1 MKSLRY
7 INKYFIKYKWRFLF
21 GILFTVVSNY
31 FGVQMPAFFS
41 SAIDQF
47 QEQVKSNEPTD
58 YLWLALELGAIYMGF
73 SLLKGFFLFL
83 MRQTIIVMSRY
94 VEFDLKKEIYGQ
106 YQALDQSFYKQNATG
121 DLMNR
126 ISEDVGLVRMYAG
139 PGIMYTINLVVGF
152 ILIVG
157 KMITISPSLTVFVLL
172 PLPVMSILIYKVSS
186 TMNKMSLEVQKEQ
199 SFLSTLAQESFAG
212 IRIIKAYQREEQ
224 ITEKVSASAERY
236 KNQSMRLVLVNAFFS
251 PTIIFLIGLSSMIA
265 IYYGGLLII
274 EDKITPGEKK
284 MTIGGIVAFIM
295 YVTNLTW
302 PFASLGWISSIIQR
316 AAASQQRINEFLQR
330 KPQIEDLSNAPCPLE
345 NGLQFDNVSFAYP
358 GSDTDVLHNLS
369 FEIQKGQTLAFI
381 GATGSGKS
389 TICSLLARHFDP
401 TSGQISID
409 SKSLPNYSLQN
420 YRHKIGLVPQDVFLF
435 SDTIANN
442 LKFGVEQKELSSEE
456 LEAACKKAH
465 VLHNI
470 QDFQDGFQTILGER
484 GVNLSGGQKQ
494 RISIARAL
502 LRKPELLIL
511 DDCLS
516 AVDTETEEII
526 LDELQKDA
534 ATRATIIVS
543 HRISSIRN
551 ATKIIVLDKGCIVE
565 TGTHEELLSQKGAYY
580 DMYQFQLEQEKKG
593 ETEA

>member
-7 INKYFIKYKWRFLF
+7 INKYFLKYKWRFLL
-21 GILFTVVSNY
+21 GILFTVISNY

-41 SAIDQF
+41 AAINQF
-47 QEQVKSNEPTD
+47 QDQINNPSSENV
-58 YLWLALELGAIYMGF
+58 LWLALELGGIYMGL

-94 VEFDLKKEIYGQ
+94 IEFDLKKEIYDQ
-106 YQALDQSFYKQNATG
+106 YQALDQRFYKQNATG

-139 PGIMYTINLVVGF
+139 PGMMYTINLAVSF

-157 KMITISPSLTVFVLL
+157 KMISLSPSLTLYVLL
-172 PLPVMSILIYKVSS
+172 PLPIMSILIYKVSS

-212 IRIIKAYQREEQ
+212 IRIIKAYQRENE
-224 ITEKVSASAERY
+224 ITQKVSASAERY
-236 KNQSMRLVLVNAFFS
+236 KKQSMRLVLVNAFFS

-265 IYYGGLLII
+265 IYYGGLL
-274 EDKITPGEKK
+274 TFEKK
-284 MTIGGIVAFIM
+284 MKVGDIVAFIM
-295 YVTNLTW
+295 YITNLTW

-316 AAASQQRINEFLQR
+316 AAASQQRINEFLLR
-330 KPQIEDLSNAPCPLE
+330 KPDVQDVSSKPCPLDSGFAFE
-345 NGLQFDNVSFAYP
+345 KVQFKYP
-358 GSDTDVLHNLS
+358 NSDQPVLDQIS
-369 FEIQKGQTLAFI
+369 FEVRMGQTLAII

-389 TICSLLARHFDP
+389 TICSLVSRHFDVDK
-401 TSGQISID
+401 GQITIANEPLQS
-409 SKSLPNYSLQN
+409 YSLQD
-420 YRHKIGLVPQDVFLF
+420 YRHQIAVVPQDVFLF
-435 SDTIANN
+435 SDTIENN
-442 LKFGVEQKELSSEE
+442 LKFGAERTDISTEE
-456 LEAACKKAH
+456 LKEVCKQAH

-470 QDFQDGFQTILGER
+470 EDFQDGFQTILGER

-494 RISIARAL
+494 RLSIARAL
-502 LRKPELLIL
+502 LRKPKLLVL

-526 LDELQKDA
+526 LQELQKGA
-534 ATRATIIVS
+534 AQRATIIVS

-551 ATKIIVLDKGCIVE
+551 ATQIIVLDQGKIVE
-565 TGTHEELLSQKGAYY
+565 SGSHDELLALKGTYFEL
-580 DMYQFQLEQEKKG
+580 YQYQLEKEKEG
-593 ETEA
+593 L

>member
-7 INKYFIKYKWRFLF
+7 INKYFVKYKWRFLF

-47 QEQVKSNEPTD
+47 QEQINQPTN

-94 VEFDLKKEIYGQ
+94 IEFDLKKEIYGQ

-126 ISEDVGLVRMYAG
+126 ISEDVGLVRMYTG
-139 PGIMYTINLVVGF
+139 PGMMYTINLAVGF

-157 KMITISPSLTVFVLL
+157 KMISISPSLTLFVLL
-172 PLPVMSILIYKVSS
+172 PLPIMSILIYKVSS

-199 SFLSTLAQESFAG
+199 SYLSTLAQESFAG

-224 ITEKVSASAERY
+224 ITEKVSESAERY
-236 KNQSMRLVLVNAFFS
+236 KKQSMRLVLVNAFFS
-251 PTIIFLIGLSSMIA
+251 PTIVFLIGLSSMIA

-274 EDKITPGEKK
+274 ENKTTVGEKK
-284 MTIGGIVAFIM
+284 MTVGGIVAFIM

-316 AAASQQRINEFLQR
+316 AAASQQRINEFLLR
-330 KPQIEDLSNAPCPLE
+330 KPQIEDLSNVPCPLE

-358 GSDTDVLHNLS
+358 GSDTSVLQNIS
-369 FEIQKGQTLAFI
+369 FEIHRGQTLAII

-401 TSGQISID
+401 TTGQISID
-409 SKSLPNYSLQN
+409 SKALPYYSLQN

-435 SDTIANN
+435 SDTIADN
-442 LKFGVEQKELSSEE
+442 LKFGVEQKELSMEE

-526 LDELQKDA
+526 LDELQKEA

-551 ATKIIVLDKGCIVE
+551 ATNIIVLDQGRIIE
-565 TGTHEELLSQKGAYY
+565 SGTHEALLSQKGAYS
-580 DMYQFQLEQEKKG
+580 DMYQFQLEQEKDAQTKK
-593 ETEA
+593 ED

>member
-7 INKYFIKYKWRFLF
+7 INKYFIKYKWRFLL
-21 GILFTVVSNY
+21 GILFTIVSNY
-31 FGVQMPAFFS
+31 FGVQLPAFFS

-47 QEQVKSNEPTD
+47 QQQIKSNQPTD
-58 YLWLALELGAIYMGF
+58 YLWLAFELGAIYMGF

-94 VEFDLKKEIYGQ
+94 IEFDLKKEIYGQ

-126 ISEDVGLVRMYAG
+126 ISEDVGLVRMYTG
-139 PGIMYTINLVVGF
+139 PGIMYTINLVVSF
-152 ILIVG
+152 VLIVG

-172 PLPVMSILIYKVSS
+172 PLPIMSILIYKVSS

-224 ITEKVSASAERY
+224 ITDKVSASAERY
-236 KNQSMRLVLVNAFFS
+236 KKQSMRLVLVNAFFS

-265 IYYGGLLII
+265 IYYGGLL
-274 EDKITPGEKK
+274 TFEKK
-284 MTIGGIVAFIM
+284 MTVGGIVAFIM

-316 AAASQQRINEFLQR
+316 AAASQQRINEFLKR
-330 KPQIEDLSNAPCPLE
+330 KSKIEDLSSVPCPLE
-345 NGLQFDNVSFAYP
+345 MGLQFDQVSFTYP
-358 GSDTDVLHNLS
+358 NSDTVVLQNIT
-369 FEIQKGQTLAFI
+369 FDIQQGQTLAII

-401 TSGQISID
+401 TQGQVTIQNQP
-409 SKSLPNYSLQN
+409 LPSYSLQH
-420 YRHKIGLVPQDVFLF
+420 YRHQIAVVPQDVFLF
-435 SDTIANN
+435 SDTIADN
-442 LKFGVEQKELSSEE
+442 LKFGVEQNDLTIEE
-456 LEAACKKAH
+456 LEMACKQAH

-470 QDFQDGFQTILGER
+470 QDFQEGFQTILGER

-502 LRKPELLIL
+502 LRKPKLLIL

-526 LDELQKDA
+526 LEELQKEA

-551 ATKIIVLDKGCIVE
+551 ATIIIVLEQGQIIE
-565 TGTHEELLSQKGAYY
+565 SGTHESLLTQKGAYF
-580 DMYQFQLEQEKKG
+580 DMYQFQLEQEKTTLSRA
-593 ETEA
+593 ES

>member
-7 INKYFIKYKWRFLF
+7 INKYFVKYKWRFLL
-21 GILFTVVSNY
+21 GILFTVISNY

-41 SAIDQF
+41 DSIDQF
-47 QEQVKSNEPTD
+47 QQQIQSNDPSA
-58 YLWLALELGAIYMGF
+58 YLWLALELGGIYMGF

-94 VEFDLKKEIYGQ
+94 IEFDLKKEIYDQ
-106 YQALDQSFYKQNATG
+106 YQALDQSFYKRNATG

-126 ISEDVGLVRMYAG
+126 ISEDVGLVRMYTG
-139 PGIMYTINLVVGF
+139 PGIMYTINLAVSF

-157 KMITISPSLTVFVLL
+157 KMMTISPSLTIYVLL
-172 PLPVMSILIYKVSS
+172 PLPIMSILIYKVSS

-224 ITEKVSASAERY
+224 TSQKVSESAERY
-236 KNQSMRLVLVNAFFS
+236 KKQSMRLVLVNAFFS

-265 IYYGGLLII
+265 IYYGGLL
-274 EDKITPGEKK
+274 TFEKK

-330 KPQIEDLSNAPCPLE
+330 QPIIKNDTDLSCPLD
-345 NGLQFDNVSFAYP
+345 NGLQFENVSFTYP
-358 GSDTDVLHNLS
+358 NSTAVVLENVS
-369 FEIQKGQTLAFI
+369 FSVQKGETLAII
-381 GATGSGKS
+381 GSTGSGKS
-389 TICSLLARHFDP
+389 SICALLARHFDP
-401 TSGQISID
+401 SSGQISID
-409 SKSLPNYSLQN
+409 NRALPAYSLTD
-420 YRHKIGLVPQDVFLF
+420 YRRQIAVVPQDVFLF
-435 SDTIANN
+435 SDSIANN
-442 LKFGVEQKELSSEE
+442 LKFGVEAAALSQTD
-456 LEAACKKAH
+456 LEIACIKAH

-470 QDFQDGFQTILGER
+470 QDFQEGFETILGER

-502 LRKPELLIL
+502 LRKPRLLIL

-526 LDELQKDA
+526 LEELQKDA
-534 ATRATIIVS
+534 QERATIIVS

-551 ATKIIVLDKGCIVE
+551 ATKIIVLDHGKIIE
-565 TGTHEELLSQKGAYY
+565 SGTHESLLAQKSAYY
-580 DMYQFQLEQEKKG
+580 EMYQFQLEQEKDLQTKK
-593 ETEA
+593 ED

>member
-7 INKYFIKYKWRFLF
+7 INKYFIKYKWRFLL
-21 GILFTVVSNY
+21 GILFTIVSNY
-31 FGVQMPAFFS
+31 FGVQLPAFFS

-47 QEQVKSNEPTD
+47 QQQIKSNQPTD
-58 YLWLALELGAIYMGF
+58 YLWLAFELGAIYMGF

-94 VEFDLKKEIYGQ
+94 IEFDLKKEIYGQ

-126 ISEDVGLVRMYAG
+126 ISEDVGLVRMYTG
-139 PGIMYTINLVVGF
+139 PGIMYTINLVVSF
-152 ILIVG
+152 VLIVG

-172 PLPVMSILIYKVSS
+172 PLPIMSILIYKVSS

-224 ITEKVSASAERY
+224 ITDKVSASAERY
-236 KNQSMRLVLVNAFFS
+236 KKQSMRLVLVNAFFS

-265 IYYGGLLII
+265 IYYGGLL
-274 EDKITPGEKK
+274 TFEKK
-284 MTIGGIVAFIM
+284 MTVGGIVAFIM

-316 AAASQQRINEFLQR
+316 AAASQQRINEFLKR
-330 KPQIEDLSNAPCPLE
+330 KSKIEDLSSIPCPLE
-345 NGLQFDNVSFAYP
+345 MGLQFDQVSFTYP
-358 GSDTDVLHNLS
+358 NSDTVVLQNIT
-369 FEIQKGQTLAFI
+369 FDIQQGQTLAII

-401 TSGQISID
+401 TQGQVTIQNQP
-409 SKSLPNYSLQN
+409 LPSYSLQH
-420 YRHKIGLVPQDVFLF
+420 YRHQIAVVPQDVFLF
-435 SDTIANN
+435 SDTIADN
-442 LKFGVEQKELSSEE
+442 LKFGVEQNDLTIEE
-456 LEAACKKAH
+456 LEMACKQAH

-470 QDFQDGFQTILGER
+470 QDFQEGFQTILGER

-502 LRKPELLIL
+502 LRKPKLLIL

-526 LDELQKDA
+526 LEELQKEA
-534 ATRATIIVS
+534 TTRATIIVS

-551 ATKIIVLDKGCIVE
+551 ATKIIVLEQGQIIE
-565 TGTHEELLSQKGAYY
+565 SGTHESLLTQKGAYF
-580 DMYQFQLEQEKKG
+580 DMYQFQLEQEKTTLSRA
-593 ETEA
+593 ES

>member
-1 MKSLRY
+1 
-7 INKYFIKYKWRFLF
+7 
-21 GILFTVVSNY
+21 
-31 FGVQMPAFFS
+31 MPAFFS
-41 SAIDQF
+41 DSIDQF
-47 QEQVKSNEPTD
+47 QQQIQSNDPSA
-58 YLWLALELGAIYMGF
+58 YLWLALELGGIYMGF

-94 VEFDLKKEIYGQ
+94 IEFDLKKEIYDQ
-106 YQALDQSFYKQNATG
+106 YQALDQSFYKRNATG

-126 ISEDVGLVRMYAG
+126 ISEDVGLVRMYTG
-139 PGIMYTINLVVGF
+139 PGIMYTINLAVSF

-157 KMITISPSLTVFVLL
+157 KMMTISPSLTIYVLL
-172 PLPVMSILIYKVSS
+172 PLPIMSLLIYKVSS

-224 ITEKVSASAERY
+224 TSQKVSESAERY
-236 KNQSMRLVLVNAFFS
+236 KKQSMRLVLVNAFFS

-265 IYYGGLLII
+265 IYYGGLL
-274 EDKITPGEKK
+274 TFEKK

-330 KPQIEDLSNAPCPLE
+330 QPIIKNDTDLSCPLD
-345 NGLQFDNVSFAYP
+345 NGLQFENVSFTYP
-358 GSDTDVLHNLS
+358 NSTAVVLENVS
-369 FEIQKGQTLAFI
+369 FSVQKGETLAII
-381 GATGSGKS
+381 GSTGSGKS
-389 TICSLLARHFDP
+389 SICTLLARHFDP
-401 TSGQISID
+401 SSGQISID
-409 SKSLPNYSLQN
+409 NRALPAYSLTD
-420 YRHKIGLVPQDVFLF
+420 YRRQIAVVPQDVFLF
-435 SDTIANN
+435 SDSIANN
-442 LKFGVEQKELSSEE
+442 LKFGVEEAALSQTD
-456 LEAACKKAH
+456 LEIACKKAH

-470 QDFQDGFQTILGER
+470 QDFQEGFETILGER

-502 LRKPELLIL
+502 LRKPRLLIL

-526 LDELQKDA
+526 LEELQKDA
-534 ATRATIIVS
+534 QERATIIVS

-551 ATKIIVLDKGCIVE
+551 ATKIIVLDQGRIIE
-565 TGTHEELLSQKGAYY
+565 SGTHESLLAQKSAYY
-580 DMYQFQLEQEKKG
+580 EMYQFQLEQEMQAKNN
-593 ETEA
+593 

>member
-7 INKYFIKYKWRFLF
+7 INKYFLKYKWRFLL
-21 GILFTVVSNY
+21 GILFTVISNY

-41 SAIDQF
+41 AAINQF
-47 QEQVKSNEPTD
+47 QDQINNPSSENV
-58 YLWLALELGAIYMGF
+58 LWLALELGGIYMGL

-94 VEFDLKKEIYGQ
+94 IEFDLKKEIYDQ
-106 YQALDQSFYKQNATG
+106 YQALDQRFYKQNATG

-139 PGIMYTINLVVGF
+139 PGMMYTINLAVSF

-157 KMITISPSLTVFVLL
+157 KMISLSPSLTLYVLL
-172 PLPVMSILIYKVSS
+172 PLPIMSILIYKVSS

-212 IRIIKAYQREEQ
+212 IRIIKAYQRENE
-224 ITEKVSASAERY
+224 ITQKVSASAERY
-236 KNQSMRLVLVNAFFS
+236 KKQSMRLVLVNAFFS

-265 IYYGGLLII
+265 IYYGGLL
-274 EDKITPGEKK
+274 TFEKK
-284 MTIGGIVAFIM
+284 MKVGDIVAFIM
-295 YVTNLTW
+295 YITNLTW

-316 AAASQQRINEFLQR
+316 AAASQQRINEFLTR
-330 KPQIEDLSNAPCPLE
+330 KPDIQDISSQPCPLE
-345 NGLQFDNVSFAYP
+345 SGI
-358 GSDTDVLHNLS
+358 S
-369 FEIQKGQTLAFI
+369 FENVRFQYPNSSQPVLDQISFEVRMGQTLAII

-389 TICSLLARHFDP
+389 TICSLVSRHFDVDK
-401 TSGQISID
+401 GQITIANEPLQS
-409 SKSLPNYSLQN
+409 YSLQD
-420 YRHKIGLVPQDVFLF
+420 YRHQIAVVPQDVFLF
-435 SDTIANN
+435 SDTIENN
-442 LKFGVEQKELSSEE
+442 LKFGAERTDISTEE
-456 LEAACKKAH
+456 LKEVCKQAH

-470 QDFQDGFQTILGER
+470 EDFQDGFQTILGER

-494 RISIARAL
+494 RLSIARAL
-502 LRKPELLIL
+502 LRKPKLLVL

-526 LDELQKDA
+526 LQELQKGA
-534 ATRATIIVS
+534 AQRATIIVS

-551 ATKIIVLDKGCIVE
+551 ATQIIVLDQGKIVE
-565 TGTHEELLSQKGAYY
+565 SGSHDELLALKGTYFEL
-580 DMYQFQLEQEKKG
+580 YQYQLEKEKEG
-593 ETEA
+593 L

>member
-7 INKYFIKYKWRFLF
+7 INKYFLKYKWRFLL
-21 GILFTVVSNY
+21 GIIFTVISNY
-31 FGVQMPAFFS
+31 FGVQLPAFFS

-47 QEQVKSNEPTD
+47 QQQIKSDQPTD
-58 YLWLALELGAIYMGF
+58 YLWLALKLGAIYMGF

-94 VEFDLKKEIYGQ
+94 IEFDLKKEIYGQ

-126 ISEDVGLVRMYAG
+126 ISEDVSLVRMYTG
-139 PGIMYTINLVVGF
+139 PGIMYTINLVVSF

-157 KMITISPSLTVFVLL
+157 KMTTISPILTLYVLL
-172 PLPVMSILIYKVSS
+172 PLPIMSILIYKVSS
-186 TMNKMSLEVQKEQ
+186 KMNKMSLEVQKEQ

-212 IRIIKAYQREEQ
+212 IRIIKAYQREEE
-224 ITEKVSASAERY
+224 ITQKVSASAERY
-236 KNQSMRLVLVNAFFS
+236 KKQSMRLVLINAFFS

-265 IYYGGLLII
+265 IYYGGLL
-274 EDKITPGEKK
+274 TFQNK
-284 MTIGGIVAFIM
+284 MTVGGIVAFIM

-316 AAASQQRINEFLQR
+316 AAASQQRINEFLLR
-330 KPQIEDLSNAPCPLE
+330 KTKIEDLSDLDCPLE
-345 NGLQFDNVSFAYP
+345 KGLHFENISFRYPNSEALVLNNVSF
-358 GSDTDVLHNLS
+358 D
-369 FEIQKGQTLAFI
+369 IKKGETLAII

-389 TICSLLARHFDP
+389 SICSLLVRHFDP
-401 TSGQISID
+401 TVGQISIENH
-409 SKSLPNYSLQN
+409 SLLQYSLKK
-420 YRHKIGLVPQDVFLF
+420 YRHKIALVPQDVFLF
-435 SDTIANN
+435 SDTISDN
-442 LKFGVEQKELSSEE
+442 LKFGVEQNDLSIEE
-456 LEAACKKAH
+456 LELACKKAH

-470 QDFQDGFQTILGER
+470 QEFQDGFQTILGER

-502 LRKPELLIL
+502 LRKPALLIL

-516 AVDTETEEII
+516 AVDTHTEEII
-526 LDELQKDA
+526 LEELQKDA

-551 ATKIIVLDKGCIVE
+551 ATKIIVLDEGMVIE
-565 TGTHEELLSQKGAYY
+565 SGTHEALLAKKGAYFER
-580 DMYQFQLEQEKKG
+580 YQFQLEQEK
-593 ETEA
+593 EQLHSL

>member
-7 INKYFIKYKWRFLF
+7 INKYFIKYKWRFLL
-21 GILFTVVSNY
+21 GILFTIVSNY
-31 FGVQMPAFFS
+31 FGVQLPAFFS

-47 QEQVKSNEPTD
+47 QQQIKSNQATD
-58 YLWLALELGAIYMGF
+58 YLWLAFELGAIYMGF

-94 VEFDLKKEIYGQ
+94 IEFDLKKEIYGQ

-126 ISEDVGLVRMYAG
+126 ISEDVGLVRMYTG
-139 PGIMYTINLVVGF
+139 PGIMYTINLVVSF
-152 ILIVG
+152 VLIVG

-172 PLPVMSILIYKVSS
+172 PLPIMSILIYKVSS

-224 ITEKVSASAERY
+224 ITDKVSASAERY
-236 KNQSMRLVLVNAFFS
+236 KKQSMRLVLVNAFFS

-265 IYYGGLLII
+265 IYYGGLL
-274 EDKITPGEKK
+274 TFEKK
-284 MTIGGIVAFIM
+284 MTVGGIVAFIM

-316 AAASQQRINEFLQR
+316 AAASQQRINEFLKR
-330 KPQIEDLSNAPCPLE
+330 KSKIEDLSSIPCPLE
-345 NGLQFDNVSFAYP
+345 MGLQFDQVSFSYP
-358 GSDTDVLHNLS
+358 DSETSVLQNIS
-369 FEIQKGQTLAFI
+369 FDIQQGQTLAII

-401 TSGQISID
+401 TQGQVTIQNQP
-409 SKSLPNYSLQN
+409 LPSYSLQH
-420 YRHKIGLVPQDVFLF
+420 YRHQIAIVPQDVFLF
-435 SDTIANN
+435 SDTIADN
-442 LKFGVEQKELSSEE
+442 LKFGVEQNDLSIEE
-456 LEAACKKAH
+456 LEMACKQAH

-470 QDFQDGFQTILGER
+470 QDFQEGFQTVLGER

-502 LRKPELLIL
+502 LRKPKLLIL

-526 LDELQKDA
+526 LEELQKEA

-551 ATKIIVLDKGCIVE
+551 ATKIIVLDQGQIIE
-565 TGTHEELLSQKGAYY
+565 SGTHESLLTQKGAYF
-580 DMYQFQLEQEKKG
+580 DMYQFQLEQEKTTLSQAKS
-593 ETEA
+593 

>member
-7 INKYFIKYKWRFLF
+7 INKYFIKYKWRFLL
-21 GILFTVVSNY
+21 GILFTIISNY
-31 FGVQMPAFFS
+31 FGVQLPAFFS

-47 QEQVKSNEPTD
+47 QQQIKSNQPTD
-58 YLWLALELGAIYMGF
+58 YLWLAFELGAIYMGF

-94 VEFDLKKEIYGQ
+94 IEFDLKKEIYGQ

-126 ISEDVGLVRMYAG
+126 ISEDVGLVRMYTG
-139 PGIMYTINLVVGF
+139 PGIMYTINLVVSF
-152 ILIVG
+152 VLIVG

-172 PLPVMSILIYKVSS
+172 PLPIMSILIYKVSS

-224 ITEKVSASAERY
+224 ITDKVSASAERY
-236 KNQSMRLVLVNAFFS
+236 KKQSMRLVLVNAFFS

-265 IYYGGLLII
+265 IYYGGLL
-274 EDKITPGEKK
+274 TFEKK
-284 MTIGGIVAFIM
+284 MTVGGIVAFIM

-316 AAASQQRINEFLQR
+316 AAASQQRINEFLKR
-330 KPQIEDLSNAPCPLE
+330 KSKIEDLSSVPCPLE
-345 NGLQFDNVSFAYP
+345 MGLQFDQVSFTYP
-358 GSDTDVLHNLS
+358 NSDAVVLQNITLD
-369 FEIQKGQTLAFI
+369 IQQGQTLAII

-401 TSGQISID
+401 TQGQVTIQNQP
-409 SKSLPNYSLQN
+409 LPSYSLQH
-420 YRHKIGLVPQDVFLF
+420 YRHQIAVVPQDVFLF
-435 SDTIANN
+435 SDTIADN
-442 LKFGVEQKELSSEE
+442 LKFGVEQNDLSTEE
-456 LEAACKKAH
+456 LEMACKQAH

-470 QDFQDGFQTILGER
+470 QDFQEGFQTILGER

-502 LRKPELLIL
+502 LRKPKLLIL

-526 LDELQKDA
+526 LEELQKEA

-551 ATKIIVLDKGCIVE
+551 ATKIIVLEQGQIIE
-565 TGTHEELLSQKGAYY
+565 SGTHESLLTQKGAYF
-580 DMYQFQLEQEKKG
+580 DMYQFQLEQEKTTLSRA
-593 ETEA
+593 ES

>member
-94 VEFDLKKEIYGQ
+94 IEFDLKKEIYGQ

-139 PGIMYTINLVVGF
+139 PGIMYTINLVVSF

-157 KMITISPSLTVFVLL
+157 KMMTISPSLTLFVLL
-172 PLPVMSILIYKVSS
+172 PLPIMSVLIYKVSS

-236 KNQSMRLVLVNAFFS
+236 KKQSMRLVLVNAFFS

-265 IYYGGLLII
+265 IYYGGLL
-274 EDKITPGEKK
+274 TFEKK
-284 MTIGGIVAFIM
+284 MTVGGIVAFIM

-316 AAASQQRINEFLQR
+316 AAASQQRINEFLRR
-330 KPQIEDLSNAPCPLE
+330 KPQIEDLSDLPCPLE

-358 GSDTDVLHNLS
+358 GSDSSALQNLS
-369 FEIQKGQTLAFI
+369 FEIHKGQTLAII

-409 SKSLPNYSLQN
+409 SKALPNYSLQN

-435 SDTIANN
+435 SDTIADN
-442 LKFGVEQKELSSEE
+442 LKFGVEQKELSIEE

-526 LDELQKDA
+526 LEELQKDA
-534 ATRATIIVS
+534 DTRATIIVS

-551 ATKIIVLDKGCIVE
+551 ATNIIVLDKGCIVE
-565 TGTHEELLSQKGAYY
+565 SGTHEALLLQKGAYY
-580 DMYQFQLEQEKKG
+580 DMYQFQLEQEKKD
-593 ETEA
+593 EAKA

>member
-7 INKYFIKYKWRFLF
+7 INKYFIKYKWRFLL
-21 GILFTVVSNY
+21 GILFTIVSNY
-31 FGVQMPAFFS
+31 FGVQLPAFFS

-47 QEQVKSNEPTD
+47 QQQIKSNQATD
-58 YLWLALELGAIYMGF
+58 YLWLAFELGAIYMGF

-94 VEFDLKKEIYGQ
+94 IEFDLKKEIYGQ

-126 ISEDVGLVRMYAG
+126 ISEDVGLVRMYTG
-139 PGIMYTINLVVGF
+139 PGIMYTINLVVSF
-152 ILIVG
+152 VLIVG

-172 PLPVMSILIYKVSS
+172 PLPIMSILIYKVSS

-224 ITEKVSASAERY
+224 ITDKVSASAERY
-236 KNQSMRLVLVNAFFS
+236 KKQSMRLVLVNAFFS

-265 IYYGGLLII
+265 IYYGGLL
-274 EDKITPGEKK
+274 TFEKK
-284 MTIGGIVAFIM
+284 MTVGGIVAFIM

-316 AAASQQRINEFLQR
+316 AAASQQRINEFLKR
-330 KPQIEDLSNAPCPLE
+330 KSKIEDLSSIPCPLE
-345 NGLQFDNVSFAYP
+345 MGLQFDQVSFSYP
-358 GSDTDVLHNLS
+358 DSETSVLQNIS
-369 FEIQKGQTLAFI
+369 FDIQQGQTLAII

-401 TSGQISID
+401 TQGQVTIQNQP
-409 SKSLPNYSLQN
+409 LPSYSLQH
-420 YRHKIGLVPQDVFLF
+420 YRHQIAIVPQDVFLF
-435 SDTIANN
+435 SDTIADN
-442 LKFGVEQKELSSEE
+442 LKFGVEQNDLSIEE
-456 LEAACKKAH
+456 LEMACKQAH

-470 QDFQDGFQTILGER
+470 QDFQEGFQTVLGER

-502 LRKPELLIL
+502 LRKPKLLIL

-516 AVDTETEEII
+516 AVDSETEEII
-526 LDELQKDA
+526 LEELQKEA

-551 ATKIIVLDKGCIVE
+551 ATKIIVLDQGQIIE
-565 TGTHEELLSQKGAYY
+565 SGTHESLLTQKGAYF
-580 DMYQFQLEQEKKG
+580 DMYQFQLEQEKTTLSQAKN
-593 ETEA
+593 

>member
-7 INKYFIKYKWRFLF
+7 INKYFLKYKWRFLL
-21 GILFTVVSNY
+21 GILFTVISNY

-41 SAIDQF
+41 AAINQF
-47 QEQVKSNEPTD
+47 QDQINNPSSENV
-58 YLWLALELGAIYMGF
+58 LWLALELGGIYMGL

-94 VEFDLKKEIYGQ
+94 IEFDLKKEIYDQ
-106 YQALDQSFYKQNATG
+106 YQALDQRFYKQNATG

-139 PGIMYTINLVVGF
+139 PGMMYTINLAVSF

-157 KMITISPSLTVFVLL
+157 KMISLSPSLTLYVLL
-172 PLPVMSILIYKVSS
+172 PLPIMSILIYKVSS

-212 IRIIKAYQREEQ
+212 IRIIKAYQRENE
-224 ITEKVSASAERY
+224 ITQKVSASAERY
-236 KNQSMRLVLVNAFFS
+236 KKQSMRLVLVNAFFS

-265 IYYGGLLII
+265 IYYGGLL
-274 EDKITPGEKK
+274 TFEKK
-284 MTIGGIVAFIM
+284 MKVGDIVAFIM
-295 YVTNLTW
+295 YITNLTW

-316 AAASQQRINEFLQR
+316 AAASQQRINEFLLR
-330 KPQIEDLSNAPCPLE
+330 KPDVQDVSSKPCPLDRGFAFE
-345 NGLQFDNVSFAYP
+345 KVQFKYP
-358 GSDTDVLHNLS
+358 NSSQPVLDQIS
-369 FEIQKGQTLAFI
+369 FEVRMGQTLAII

-389 TICSLLARHFDP
+389 TICSLVSRHFDVDK
-401 TSGQISID
+401 GQITIANEPLQS
-409 SKSLPNYSLQN
+409 YSLQD
-420 YRHKIGLVPQDVFLF
+420 YRNQIAVVPQDVFLF
-435 SDTIANN
+435 SDTIENN
-442 LKFGVEQKELSSEE
+442 LKFGAERTDISTEE
-456 LEAACKKAH
+456 LKEVCKQAH

-470 QDFQDGFQTILGER
+470 EDFQDGFQTILGER

-494 RISIARAL
+494 RLSIARAL
-502 LRKPELLIL
+502 LRNPKLLVL

-526 LDELQKDA
+526 LQELQKGA
-534 ATRATIIVS
+534 AQRATIIVS

-551 ATKIIVLDKGCIVE
+551 ATQIIVLDQGKIVE
-565 TGTHEELLSQKGAYY
+565 SGSHDELLALKGTYFEL
-580 DMYQFQLEQEKKG
+580 YQYQLEKEKEG
-593 ETEA
+593 L

>member
-1 MKSLRY
+1 
-7 INKYFIKYKWRFLF
+7 
-21 GILFTVVSNY
+21 
-31 FGVQMPAFFS
+31 MPAFFS
-41 SAIDQF
+41 DSIDQF
-47 QEQVKSNEPTD
+47 QQQIQSNEPSA
-58 YLWLALELGAIYMGF
+58 YLWLALELGGIYMGF

-94 VEFDLKKEIYGQ
+94 IEFDLKKEIYDQ
-106 YQALDQSFYKQNATG
+106 YQSLDQSFYKQNATG

-126 ISEDVGLVRMYAG
+126 ISEDVGLVRMYTG
-139 PGIMYTINLVVGF
+139 PGIMYTINLAVSF

-157 KMITISPSLTVFVLL
+157 KMMTISPSLTIYVLL

-224 ITEKVSASAERY
+224 TSQKVSESAERY
-236 KNQSMRLVLVNAFFS
+236 KKQSMRLVLVNAFFS

-265 IYYGGLLII
+265 IYYGGLL
-274 EDKITPGEKK
+274 TFEKK

-330 KPQIEDLSNAPCPLE
+330 QPIIKNDTDLSCPLD
-345 NGLQFDNVSFAYP
+345 NGLQFENVSFTYP
-358 GSDTDVLHNLS
+358 NSTAVVLENVS
-369 FEIQKGQTLAFI
+369 FSVQKGETLAII
-381 GATGSGKS
+381 GSTGSGKS
-389 TICSLLARHFDP
+389 SICTLLARHFDP
-401 TSGQISID
+401 SSGQISID
-409 SKSLPNYSLQN
+409 NRALPAYSLTD
-420 YRHKIGLVPQDVFLF
+420 YRRQIAVVPQDVFLF
-435 SDTIANN
+435 SDSIANN
-442 LKFGVEQKELSSEE
+442 LKFGVEEAALSQTD
-456 LEAACKKAH
+456 LEIACKKAH

-470 QDFQDGFQTILGER
+470 QDFQEGFETILGER

-502 LRKPELLIL
+502 LRKPRLLIL

-526 LDELQKDA
+526 LEELQKDA
-534 ATRATIIVS
+534 QERATIIVS

-551 ATKIIVLDKGCIVE
+551 ATKIIVLDQGRIIE
-565 TGTHEELLSQKGAYY
+565 SGTHESLLAQKSAYY
-580 DMYQFQLEQEKKG
+580 EMYQFQLEQEMQAKNN
-593 ETEA
+593 

>member
-1 MKSLRY
+1 
-7 INKYFIKYKWRFLF
+7 
-21 GILFTVVSNY
+21 
-31 FGVQMPAFFS
+31 MPAFFS
-41 SAIDQF
+41 DSIDQF
-47 QEQVKSNEPTD
+47 QQQIQSNDPSA
-58 YLWLALELGAIYMGF
+58 YLWLALELGGIYMGF

-94 VEFDLKKEIYGQ
+94 IEFDLKKEIYDQ

-126 ISEDVGLVRMYAG
+126 ISEDVGLVRMYTG
-139 PGIMYTINLVVGF
+139 PGIMYTINLAVSF

-157 KMITISPSLTVFVLL
+157 KMMTISPSLTIYVLL

-224 ITEKVSASAERY
+224 TSQKVSESAERY
-236 KNQSMRLVLVNAFFS
+236 KKQSMRLVLVNAFFS

-265 IYYGGLLII
+265 IYYGGLL
-274 EDKITPGEKK
+274 TFEKK

-330 KPQIEDLSNAPCPLE
+330 QPIIKNDTDLSCPLD
-345 NGLQFDNVSFAYP
+345 NGLQFENVSFTYP
-358 GSDTDVLHNLS
+358 NSTAVVLENVS
-369 FEIQKGQTLAFI
+369 FSVQKGETLAII
-381 GATGSGKS
+381 GSTGSGKS
-389 TICSLLARHFDP
+389 SICALLARHFDP
-401 TSGQISID
+401 SSGQISID
-409 SKSLPNYSLQN
+409 NRALPAYSLTD
-420 YRHKIGLVPQDVFLF
+420 YRRQIAVVPQDVFLF
-435 SDTIANN
+435 SDSIANN
-442 LKFGVEQKELSSEE
+442 LKFGVEEAALSQTD
-456 LEAACKKAH
+456 LEIACKKAH

-470 QDFQDGFQTILGER
+470 QDFQEGFETILGER

-502 LRKPELLIL
+502 LRKPRLLIL

-526 LDELQKDA
+526 LEELQKDA
-534 ATRATIIVS
+534 QERATIIVS

-551 ATKIIVLDKGCIVE
+551 ATKIIVLDHGKIIE
-565 TGTHEELLSQKGAYY
+565 SGTHESLLAQKSAYY
-580 DMYQFQLEQEKKG
+580 EMYQFQLEQEMQAKNN
-593 ETEA
+593 

>member
-7 INKYFIKYKWRFLF
+7 INKYFVKYKWRFLL
-21 GILFTVVSNY
+21 GILFTVISNY

-41 SAIDQF
+41 DSIDQF
-47 QEQVKSNEPTD
+47 QQQIQSNDPSA
-58 YLWLALELGAIYMGF
+58 YLWLALELGGIYMGF

-94 VEFDLKKEIYGQ
+94 IEFDLKKEIYDQ

-126 ISEDVGLVRMYAG
+126 ISEDVGLVRMYTG
-139 PGIMYTINLVVGF
+139 PGIMYTINLAVSF

-157 KMITISPSLTVFVLL
+157 KMMTISPSLTIYVLL
-172 PLPVMSILIYKVSS
+172 PLPIMSILIYKVSS

-224 ITEKVSASAERY
+224 TSQKVSESAERY
-236 KNQSMRLVLVNAFFS
+236 KKQSMRLVLVNAFFS

-265 IYYGGLLII
+265 IYYGGLL
-274 EDKITPGEKK
+274 TFEKK

-330 KPQIEDLSNAPCPLE
+330 QPIIKNDTDLSCPLD
-345 NGLQFDNVSFAYP
+345 NGLQFENVSFTYP
-358 GSDTDVLHNLS
+358 NSTAVVLENVS
-369 FEIQKGQTLAFI
+369 FSVQKGETLAII
-381 GATGSGKS
+381 GSTGSGKS
-389 TICSLLARHFDP
+389 SICTLLARHFDP
-401 TSGQISID
+401 SSGQISID
-409 SKSLPNYSLQN
+409 NRALPAYSLTD
-420 YRHKIGLVPQDVFLF
+420 YRRQIAVVPQDVFLF
-435 SDTIANN
+435 SDSIANN
-442 LKFGVEQKELSSEE
+442 LKFGVE
-456 LEAACKKAH
+456 EAALSQTDLEIACIKAH

-470 QDFQDGFQTILGER
+470 QDFQEGFETILGER

-502 LRKPELLIL
+502 LRKPRLLIL

-526 LDELQKDA
+526 LEELQKDA
-534 ATRATIIVS
+534 QERATIIVS

-551 ATKIIVLDKGCIVE
+551 ATKIIVLDHGKIIE
-565 TGTHEELLSQKGAYY
+565 SGTHESLLAQKSAYY
-580 DMYQFQLEQEKKG
+580 EMYQFQLEQEKDLQTKK
-593 ETEA
+593 ED

>member
-94 VEFDLKKEIYGQ
+94 IEFDLKKEIYGQ

-139 PGIMYTINLVVGF
+139 PGIMYTINLVVSF

-157 KMITISPSLTVFVLL
+157 KMMTISPSLTVFVLL
-172 PLPVMSILIYKVSS
+172 PLPIMSILIYKVSS

-236 KNQSMRLVLVNAFFS
+236 KKQSMRLVLVNAFFS

-265 IYYGGLLII
+265 IYYGGLL
-274 EDKITPGEKK
+274 TFEKK
-284 MTIGGIVAFIM
+284 MTVGGIVAFIM

-316 AAASQQRINEFLQR
+316 AAASQTRINEFLQR
-330 KPQIEDLSNAPCPLE
+330 KPQIEDLTNLPCPLE

-358 GSDTDVLHNLS
+358 GSDTSVLQNLS
-369 FEIQKGQTLAFI
+369 FEIRKGQTLAII

-401 TSGQISID
+401 TTGQISID
-409 SKSLPNYSLQN
+409 SKALPNYSLQN

-435 SDTIANN
+435 SDTIADN
-442 LKFGVEQKELSSEE
+442 LKFGVEQKELSTEE

-470 QDFQDGFQTILGER
+470 QDFQDGFQTMLGER

-526 LDELQKDA
+526 LEELQKEA

-551 ATKIIVLDKGCIVE
+551 ASKIIVLDQGRIVE
-565 TGTHEELLSQKGAYY
+565 SGTHDALLSQKGAYY

-593 ETEA
+593 EAEA

>member
-94 VEFDLKKEIYGQ
+94 IEFDLKKEIYGQ

-139 PGIMYTINLVVGF
+139 PGIMYTINLVVSF

-157 KMITISPSLTVFVLL
+157 KMMTISPSLTVFVLL
-172 PLPVMSILIYKVSS
+172 PLPIMSILIYKVSS

-236 KNQSMRLVLVNAFFS
+236 KKQSMRLVLVNAFFS

-265 IYYGGLLII
+265 IYYGGLL
-274 EDKITPGEKK
+274 TFEKK
-284 MTIGGIVAFIM
+284 MTVGGIVAFIM

-316 AAASQQRINEFLQR
+316 AAASQTRINEFLQR
-330 KPQIEDLSNAPCPLE
+330 KPQIEDLSNLPCPLE

-358 GSDTDVLHNLS
+358 GSDTSVLQNLS
-369 FEIQKGQTLAFI
+369 FEIRKGQTLAII

-401 TSGQISID
+401 TTGQISID
-409 SKSLPNYSLQN
+409 SKALPNYSLQN

-435 SDTIANN
+435 SDTIADN
-442 LKFGVEQKELSSEE
+442 LKFGVEQKELSTEE

-470 QDFQDGFQTILGER
+470 QDFQDGFQTMLGER

-526 LDELQKDA
+526 LEELQKEA

-551 ATKIIVLDKGCIVE
+551 ASKIIVLDQGRIVE
-565 TGTHEELLSQKGAYY
+565 SGTHDALLSQKGAYY

-593 ETEA
+593 EAEA

>member
-7 INKYFIKYKWRFLF
+7 INKYFVKYKWRFLF

-47 QEQVKSNEPTD
+47 QEQINQPTN

-94 VEFDLKKEIYGQ
+94 IEFDLKKEIYGQ

-126 ISEDVGLVRMYAG
+126 ISEDVGLVRMYTG
-139 PGIMYTINLVVGF
+139 PGIMYTINLVVSF

-172 PLPVMSILIYKVSS
+172 PLPIMSVLIYKVSS

-236 KNQSMRLVLVNAFFS
+236 KKQSMRLVLVNAFFS

-265 IYYGGLLII
+265 IYYGGLL
-274 EDKITPGEKK
+274 TFEKK
-284 MTIGGIVAFIM
+284 MTVGGIVAFIM

-316 AAASQQRINEFLQR
+316 AAASQQRINEFLLR
-330 KPQIEDLSNAPCPLE
+330 KPQIEDLSIEPCPLE
-345 NGLQFDNVSFAYP
+345 NGLQFENVNFAYP
-358 GSDTDVLHNLS
+358 GSDTSVLQNIS
-369 FEIQKGQTLAFI
+369 FGIQRGQTLAII

-401 TSGQISID
+401 TTGQISID
-409 SKSLPNYSLQN
+409 SKALPYYSLQN

-442 LKFGVEQKELSSEE
+442 LKFGVEQKELSTEE

-526 LDELQKDA
+526 LDELQKEA

-551 ATKIIVLDKGCIVE
+551 ATNIIVLDQGRIIE
-565 TGTHEELLSQKGAYY
+565 SGTHEALLSQKGAYY

>member
-7 INKYFIKYKWRFLF
+7 INKYFVKYKWRFLF

-47 QEQVKSNEPTD
+47 QEQINQPTN

-94 VEFDLKKEIYGQ
+94 IEFDLKKEIYGQ

-126 ISEDVGLVRMYAG
+126 ISEDVGLVRMYTG
-139 PGIMYTINLVVGF
+139 PGIMYTINLVVSF

-172 PLPVMSILIYKVSS
+172 PLPIMSVLIYKVSS

-236 KNQSMRLVLVNAFFS
+236 KKQSMRLVLVNAFFS

-265 IYYGGLLII
+265 IYYGGLL
-274 EDKITPGEKK
+274 TFEKK
-284 MTIGGIVAFIM
+284 MTVGGIVAFIM

-316 AAASQQRINEFLQR
+316 AAASQQRINEFLLR
-330 KPQIEDLSNAPCPLE
+330 KPQIEDLSIEPCPLE
-345 NGLQFDNVSFAYP
+345 NGLQFENVNFAYP
-358 GSDTDVLHNLS
+358 GSDTSVLQNIS
-369 FEIQKGQTLAFI
+369 FEIHRGQTLAII

-401 TSGQISID
+401 TTGQITID
-409 SKSLPNYSLQN
+409 SKALPYYSLQN

-442 LKFGVEQKELSSEE
+442 LKFGVEQKELSTEE

-470 QDFQDGFQTILGER
+470 QDFQDGFQTLLGER

-526 LDELQKDA
+526 LDELQKEA

-551 ATKIIVLDKGCIVE
+551 ATNIIVLDQGRIIE
-565 TGTHEELLSQKGAYY
+565 SGTHEALLSQKGAYY

>member
-7 INKYFIKYKWRFLF
+7 INKYFIKYKWRFLL
-21 GILFTVVSNY
+21 GILFTIVSNY
-31 FGVQMPAFFS
+31 FGVQLPAFFS

-47 QEQVKSNEPTD
+47 QQQIKSNQPTD
-58 YLWLALELGAIYMGF
+58 YLWLAFELGAIYMGF

-94 VEFDLKKEIYGQ
+94 IEFDLKKEIYGQ

-126 ISEDVGLVRMYAG
+126 ISEDVGLVRMYTG
-139 PGIMYTINLVVGF
+139 PGIMYTINLVVSF
-152 ILIVG
+152 VLIVG

-172 PLPVMSILIYKVSS
+172 PLPIMSILIYKVSS

-224 ITEKVSASAERY
+224 ITDKVSASAERY
-236 KNQSMRLVLVNAFFS
+236 KKQSMRLVLVNAFFS

-265 IYYGGLLII
+265 IYYGGLL
-274 EDKITPGEKK
+274 TFEKK
-284 MTIGGIVAFIM
+284 MTVGGIVAFIM

-316 AAASQQRINEFLQR
+316 AAASQQRINEFLKR
-330 KPQIEDLSNAPCPLE
+330 KSKIEDLSSIPCPLVM
-345 NGLQFDNVSFAYP
+345 GLQFDQVSFSYP
-358 GSDTDVLHNLS
+358 DSETSVLQNIS
-369 FEIQKGQTLAFI
+369 FDIQQGQTLAII

-401 TSGQISID
+401 TQGQVTIQNQP
-409 SKSLPNYSLQN
+409 LPSYSLQH
-420 YRHKIGLVPQDVFLF
+420 YRHQIAIVPQDVFLF
-435 SDTIANN
+435 SDTIADN
-442 LKFGVEQKELSSEE
+442 LKFGVEQNDLSIEE
-456 LEAACKKAH
+456 LEMACKQAH

-470 QDFQDGFQTILGER
+470 QDFQEGFQTVLGER

-502 LRKPELLIL
+502 LRKPKLLIL

-526 LDELQKDA
+526 LEELQKEA

-551 ATKIIVLDKGCIVE
+551 ATKIIVLDQGQIIE
-565 TGTHEELLSQKGAYY
+565 SGTHESLLTQKGAYF
-580 DMYQFQLEQEKKG
+580 DMYQFQLEQEKTTLSQAKS
-593 ETEA
+593 

>member
-94 VEFDLKKEIYGQ
+94 IEFDLKKEIYGQ

-139 PGIMYTINLVVGF
+139 PGIMYTINLVVSF

-157 KMITISPSLTVFVLL
+157 KMMTISPSLTVFVLL
-172 PLPVMSILIYKVSS
+172 PLPIMSILIYKVSS

-236 KNQSMRLVLVNAFFS
+236 KKQSMRLVLVNAFFS

-265 IYYGGLLII
+265 IYYGGLL
-274 EDKITPGEKK
+274 TFEKK
-284 MTIGGIVAFIM
+284 MTVGGIVAFIM

-316 AAASQQRINEFLQR
+316 AAASQTRINEFLQR
-330 KPQIEDLSNAPCPLE
+330 KPQIEDLSNLPCPLE

-358 GSDTDVLHNLS
+358 GSDTSVLQNLS
-369 FEIQKGQTLAFI
+369 FEIRKGQTLAII

-409 SKSLPNYSLQN
+409 SKALPNYSLQN

-435 SDTIANN
+435 SDTIADN
-442 LKFGVEQKELSSEE
+442 LKFGVEQKELSTEE

-470 QDFQDGFQTILGER
+470 QDFQDGFQTMLGER

-526 LDELQKDA
+526 LEELQKEA

-551 ATKIIVLDKGCIVE
+551 ASKIIVLDQGRIVE
-565 TGTHEELLSQKGAYY
+565 SGTHDALLSQKGAYY

-593 ETEA
+593 EAEA

>member
-7 INKYFIKYKWRFLF
+7 INKYFLKYKWRFLL
-21 GILFTVVSNY
+21 GIIFTVISNY
-31 FGVQMPAFFS
+31 FGVQLPAFFS

-47 QEQVKSNEPTD
+47 QQQIKSNHPTD
-58 YLWLALELGAIYMGF
+58 YLWLALKLGAIYMGF

-94 VEFDLKKEIYGQ
+94 IEFDLKKEIYGQ

-126 ISEDVGLVRMYAG
+126 ISEDVSLVRMYTG
-139 PGIMYTINLVVGF
+139 PGIMYTINLVVSF

-157 KMITISPSLTVFVLL
+157 KMTTISPILTLYVLL
-172 PLPVMSILIYKVSS
+172 PLPIMSILIYKVSS
-186 TMNKMSLEVQKEQ
+186 KMNKMSLEVQKEQ

-212 IRIIKAYQREEQ
+212 IRIIKAYQREEE
-224 ITEKVSASAERY
+224 ITQKVSASAERY
-236 KNQSMRLVLVNAFFS
+236 KKQSMRLVLINAFFS

-265 IYYGGLLII
+265 IYYGGLL
-274 EDKITPGEKK
+274 TFQNK
-284 MTIGGIVAFIM
+284 MTVGGIVAFIM

-316 AAASQQRINEFLQR
+316 AAASQQRINEFLLR
-330 KPQIEDLSNAPCPLE
+330 KTKIEDLSDLDCPLE
-345 NGLQFDNVSFAYP
+345 KGLHFENISFRYPNSEALVLNNVSF
-358 GSDTDVLHNLS
+358 D
-369 FEIQKGQTLAFI
+369 IKKGETLAII

-389 TICSLLARHFDP
+389 SICSLLVRHFDP
-401 TSGQISID
+401 TEGQISI
-409 SKSLPNYSLQN
+409 KNHSLLQYSLKK
-420 YRHKIGLVPQDVFLF
+420 YRHKIALVPQDVFLF
-435 SDTIANN
+435 SDTISDN
-442 LKFGVEQKELSSEE
+442 LKFGVEQNDLSIEE
-456 LEAACKKAH
+456 LELACKKAH

-470 QDFQDGFQTILGER
+470 QEFQDGFQTILGER

-502 LRKPELLIL
+502 LRKPALLIL

-516 AVDTETEEII
+516 AVDTHTEEII
-526 LDELQKDA
+526 LEELQKDA

-551 ATKIIVLDKGCIVE
+551 ATKIIVLDEGMVIE
-565 TGTHEELLSQKGAYY
+565 SGTHEALLAKKGAYFER
-580 DMYQFQLEQEKKG
+580 YQFQLEQEK
-593 ETEA
+593 EQLHSL

>member
-1 MKSLRY
+1 
-7 INKYFIKYKWRFLF
+7 
-21 GILFTVVSNY
+21 
-31 FGVQMPAFFS
+31 MPAFFS

-94 VEFDLKKEIYGQ
+94 IEFDLKKEIYGQ

-126 ISEDVGLVRMYAG
+126 ISEDVGLVRMYTG
-139 PGIMYTINLVVGF
+139 PGIMYTINLVVSF

-172 PLPVMSILIYKVSS
+172 PLPIMSILIYKVSS

-224 ITEKVSASAERY
+224 ITEKVSDSAERY
-236 KNQSMRLVLVNAFFS
+236 KKQSMRLVFVNAFFS

-265 IYYGGLLII
+265 IYYGGLL
-274 EDKITPGEKK
+274 TFEKK
-284 MTIGGIVAFIM
+284 MTVGGIVAFIM

-330 KPQIEDLSNAPCPLE
+330 KPQIEDLSNVPCPLE
-345 NGLQFDNVSFAYP
+345 NGLQFNNVSFAYP
-358 GSDTDVLHNLS
+358 GSDTRVLQNLS
-369 FEIQKGQTLAFI
+369 FEIHKGQTLAII

-401 TSGQISID
+401 TTGQISID
-409 SKSLPNYSLQN
+409 SKALPYYNLQN

-435 SDTIANN
+435 SDSIANN
-442 LKFGVEQKELSSEE
+442 LKFGVEQKELSIEE

-526 LDELQKDA
+526 LDELQKET

-551 ATKIIVLDKGCIVE
+551 ATNIIVLDKGCVVE
-565 TGTHEELLSQKGAYY
+565 SGTHEALLSQKGAYY
-580 DMYQFQLEQEKKG
+580 DMYQFQLEQEKDAQIKK
-593 ETEA
+593 EA

>member
-7 INKYFIKYKWRFLF
+7 INKYFIKYKWRFLL
-21 GILFTVVSNY
+21 GILFTIVSNY
-31 FGVQMPAFFS
+31 FGVQLPAFFS

-47 QEQVKSNEPTD
+47 QQQIKSNQPTD
-58 YLWLALELGAIYMGF
+58 YLWLAFELGAIYMGF

-94 VEFDLKKEIYGQ
+94 IEFDLKKEIYGQ

-126 ISEDVGLVRMYAG
+126 ISEDVGLVRMYTG
-139 PGIMYTINLVVGF
+139 PGIMYTINLVVSF
-152 ILIVG
+152 VLIVG

-172 PLPVMSILIYKVSS
+172 PLPIMSILIYKVSS

-224 ITEKVSASAERY
+224 ITDRVSASAERY
-236 KNQSMRLVLVNAFFS
+236 KKQSMRLVLVNAFFS

-265 IYYGGLLII
+265 IYYGGLL
-274 EDKITPGEKK
+274 TFEKK
-284 MTIGGIVAFIM
+284 MTVGGIVAFIM

-316 AAASQQRINEFLQR
+316 AAASQQRINEFLKR
-330 KPQIEDLSNAPCPLE
+330 KSKIEDLSSVPCPLE
-345 NGLQFDNVSFAYP
+345 MGLQFDQVSFTYP
-358 GSDTDVLHNLS
+358 NSDTVVLQNIT
-369 FEIQKGQTLAFI
+369 FDIQQGQTLAII

-401 TSGQISID
+401 MQGQVTIQNQP
-409 SKSLPNYSLQN
+409 LPSYSLQH
-420 YRHKIGLVPQDVFLF
+420 YRHQIAIVPQDVFLF
-435 SDTIANN
+435 SDTIADN
-442 LKFGVEQKELSSEE
+442 LKFGVEQNDLTIEE
-456 LEAACKKAH
+456 LEMACKQAH

-470 QDFQDGFQTILGER
+470 QDFQEGFQTILGER

-502 LRKPELLIL
+502 LRKPKLLIL

-526 LDELQKDA
+526 LEELQKEA

-551 ATKIIVLDKGCIVE
+551 ATKIIVLEQGQIIE
-565 TGTHEELLSQKGAYY
+565 SGTHESLLTQKGAYF
-580 DMYQFQLEQEKKG
+580 DMYQFQLEQEKTTLSRA
-593 ETEA
+593 ES